1 MTMTSRSAGAARNS
15 RSAGVANA
23 SPPSTSTVGVCNRG
37 CRGNLVTIT
46 MYVRGEAVT
55 MTSCST
61 CDHRTWSRSG
71 ERLDLRSLL
80 EEIKAAQPLR
90 KAS

>member
-1 MTMTSRSAGAARNS
+1 MTMNS
-15 RSAGVANA
+15 RSAGVAN
-23 SPPSTSTVGVCNRG
+23 SNPVTPTTVGVCHRG
-37 CRGNLVTIT
+37 CRGNVVTIT